1 MNRKIANVV
10 LCIPNIVNVY
20 NLNGYNDFAA
30 TVNWG
35 LNALGY
41 SSHLTLNA
49 LVNDADVYFLFGG
62 HMLPYENIKNLK
74 GKVYYVNLEQL
85 HGFNLAFSELNDT
98 LKFAIE
104 NFNILDYS
112 EANFPF
118 WNKYNVRE
126 LHYFPPAFGDN
137 LIINEINEA
146 PANNADVDLFYYG
159 NLGFPDTNELDYKAI
174 FLKKAIGSN
183 VIRPKS
189 VLLQNDYSELRNEF
203 IRRSKIVLSV
213 TADKVFPTVRS
224 QLLLANKKFVLS
236 SLRDG
241 DYIDRNYSGLIEF
254 ATIDTVAQKI
264 SELLDDQKKISELAG
279 VRSELFRNLNIKLL
293 LKEVL

>member
-1 MNRKIANVV
+1 MNTKVANVV

-35 LNALGY
+35 LNAIGY

-49 LVNDADVYFLFGG
+49 MVNDADVYFLFGG
-62 HMLPYENIKNLK
+62 HMLPFENIKNLK
-74 GKVYYVNLEQL
+74 GRVYYVNLEQL
-85 HGFNLAFSELNDT
+85 HSMDLKFSNLNDT

-104 NFNILDYS
+104 NFTILDYS

-118 WNKYNVRE
+118 WERCGAKSLR
-126 LHYFPPAFGDN
+126 YFPPAFGEN
-137 LIINEINEA
+137 LIIKEINET
-146 PANNADVDLFYYG
+146 NENKADIDLFYYG
-159 NLGFPDTNELDYKAI
+159 NLGFPDTNELDYKAH
-174 FLKKAIGSN
+174 FLKKAMGSN
-183 VIRPKS
+183 LIRPKS

-203 IRRSKIVLSV
+203 IKRTKIVLSV

-236 SLRDG
+236 SLREG
-241 DYIDRNYSGLIEF
+241 DYLDRNYSGLIEF
-254 ATIDTVAQKI
+254 ASIDTIAQKI
-264 SELLDDQKKISELAG
+264 SDLLNNEKKITELAAE
-279 VRSELFRNLNIKLL
+279 RAELFRNLNIKFL
-293 LKEVL
+293 LKEFL

>member
-10 LCIPNIVNVY
+10 LCIPNVVNVY

-35 LNALGY
+35 LNELGY

-104 NFNILDYS
+104 NFTILDYS

-118 WNKYNVRE
+118 WKKYNVSN
-126 LHYFPPAFGDN
+126 LHYFPPAFGEN
-137 LIINEINEA
+137 LIIDDI
-146 PANNADVDLFYYG
+146 NNAHLDKADIDLFYYG

-203 IRRSKIVLSV
+203 IRRTKIVLSV

-241 DYIDRNYSGLIEF
+241 DYIDRNYSRLVEF
-254 ATIDTVAQKI
+254 ASIDTIAQKI
-264 SELLDDQKKISELAG
+264 LALLSNEKKISELANE
-279 VRSELFRNLNIKLL
+279 RAELFRGLNIKFI
-293 LKEVL
+293 LKELI